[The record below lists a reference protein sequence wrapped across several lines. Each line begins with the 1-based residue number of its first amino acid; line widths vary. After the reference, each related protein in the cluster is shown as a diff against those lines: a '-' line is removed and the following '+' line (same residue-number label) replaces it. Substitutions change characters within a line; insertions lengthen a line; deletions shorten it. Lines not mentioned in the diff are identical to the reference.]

1 VFCFIF
7 IKGDVRNR
15 SHIIGASVSAQII
28 SRKVTQEGE
37 VVPYYHTRIDVKFDN
52 SDENV
57 LLIWPA
63 TIVHEIN
70 ERSPFYNVCHFYNFL
85 FQN

>member
-1 VFCFIF
+1 MLHI

-37 VVPYYHTRIDVKFDN
+37 VIPYYHTQIDVKFDN

-57 LLIWPA
+57 FLIWPA

-70 ERSPFYNVCHFYNFL
+70 ERSPFYNVYYFYNFCPKTD
-85 FQN
+85 